1 MKRDRVSFDYD
12 LRFVV
17 IDKIQIECWYWLVC
31 GPERVPGRGYLQ
43 RLHKGR
49 DLVA

>member
-1 MKRDRVSFDYD
+1 LV
-12 LRFVV
+12 
-17 IDKIQIECWYWLVC
+17 LVC

-43 RLHKGR
+43 RLHKGL